1 MRTGGLAMGNAQ
13 SEELQERLGERLGL
27 VLIFAGVLVIAL
39 GVTAF
44 AWWTDSGVWNAVAI
58 GTALVVVIGAVIL
71 ILGVVRV
78 QRFRKSP
85 VYAKYMEAKRQH
97 QIACADAKKLS
108 QVQPPQSAQAS
119 QQTTVR
125 EREVRTEVVMIKCS
139 YCGSLNDQTAKSCC
153 SCGARM

>member
-1 MRTGGLAMGNAQ
+1 MGNAQ
-13 SEELQERLGERLGL
+13 PEELQERLGERLGL
-27 VLIFAGVLVIAL
+27 VLIVIGVIVIAL

-44 AWWTDSGVWNAVAI
+44 AWWTDSGVWDAVAI

-71 ILGVVRV
+71 ILGIVRV

-85 VYAKYMEAKRQH
+85 VYARYISAKRQR
-97 QIACADAKKLS
+97 QIARTDAKRLS
-108 QVQPPQSAQAS
+108 QIQPPQSGPAA